1 MKKKLITLK
10 PSEGKPS
17 EELAGEIMGVAE
29 SKGKREGETVLEY
42 FERMKREGTKV
53 EQKQKNTDTEGDTP
67 YIKIKNI
74 FLGIIVIVVVSF
86 FLTLFTEALFD
97 KFGWWRR
104 MAYYS
109 DYDLFNV
116 VFGIWT
122 VVLFFTKKTILDS
135 KTWSDGKDV
144 LQAFGMGFWI
154 VFGITLLFDI
164 HFERLGLVF
173 DDYVER
179 GIFSAFI
186 GVVVGLFL
194 LKKLKN

>member
-1 MKKKLITLK
+1 MSLRHSDTGNQIDVV
-10 PSEGKPS
+10 SSSFGME
-17 EELAGEIMGVAE
+17 
-29 SKGKREGETVLEY
+29 
-42 FERMKREGTKV
+42 
-53 EQKQKNTDTEGDTP
+53 KQS
-67 YIKIKNI
+67 YQKIKNVL
-74 FLGIIVIVVVSF
+74 LGIIVIVVVSF

-122 VVLFFTKKTILDS
+122 VVLLFTKKTIFDS
-135 KTWSDGKDV
+135 ETWSDGKDV

-173 DDYVER
+173 DDYIER
-179 GIFSAFI
+179 GIFSAFV

-194 LKKLKN
+194 LKESKALHEKARALEQEVETKVSSKK